1 MKEKGKRNKMLSKAA
16 CAFSIR
22 ELRLFSLQF
31 KIKSNKTPHQMVYK
45 KQACTL
51 QRSHT
56 RKANLFLTLCHG
68 FLGPSHTTD
77 MDSTPTQLE
86 DTA

>member
-1 MKEKGKRNKMLSKAA
+1 MKEKGKEIKMLSKAA
-16 CAFSIR
+16 CAFSTG
-22 ELRLFSLQF
+22 ELRLLSLWF

-56 RKANLFLTLCHG
+56 RKANLFLTVPWISGSFTHK
-68 FLGPSHTTD
+68 
-77 MDSTPTQLE
+77 
-86 DTA
+86 

>member
-1 MKEKGKRNKMLSKAA
+1 
-16 CAFSIR
+16 
-22 ELRLFSLQF
+22 
-31 KIKSNKTPHQMVYK
+31 MVYK

-56 RKANLFLTLCHG
+56 RKANLFLMLCHG

-77 MDSTPTQLE
+77 TDSTPMQLE
-86 DTA
+86 KTQREEFCTYGHLLIQKQMASGRETQAFPSLPKK